1 MWKHVTVFDLNPFDI
16 FSFKNNDN
24 EVVITGR
31 ILTGS
36 DSRMKIAVM
45 ASDSSVQTIMDLP
58 EWAIRGTSM
67 LSREAELA
75 LASLGYNEKADADTI
90 ARLKKILKDKGIIE
104 TPICTILKFVPDLH
118 IPDAVWDAAL
128 E

>member
-1 MWKHVTVFDLNPFDI
+1 MWKHVTVYDLNPFDI
-16 FSFKNNDN
+16 FSFKNNNN

-31 ILTGS
+31 ILNGS
-36 DSRMKIAVM
+36 DNLMKIAVM
-45 ASDSSVQTIMDLP
+45 ASDSSIQTIMDLP

-67 LSREAELA
+67 LSQEAELT
-75 LASLGYNEKADADTI
+75 LARLGYTEKADADTI

-104 TPICTILKFVPDLH
+104 APICTILKFVPDLS
-118 IPDAVWDAAL
+118 IPDEAWEV